1 MPFDFY
7 GMYNSIR
14 SLRIFHLYVINRS
27 PVHVLNI
34 LVPTVPYCEIY
45 LTLILEEVGVLGPV
59 VGAEEQVQVG
69 VGAQMKVG
77 VQVPS
82 Y

>member
-1 MPFDFY
+1 M
-7 GMYNSIR
+7 
-14 SLRIFHLYVINRS
+14 
-27 PVHVLNI
+27 HVLNI